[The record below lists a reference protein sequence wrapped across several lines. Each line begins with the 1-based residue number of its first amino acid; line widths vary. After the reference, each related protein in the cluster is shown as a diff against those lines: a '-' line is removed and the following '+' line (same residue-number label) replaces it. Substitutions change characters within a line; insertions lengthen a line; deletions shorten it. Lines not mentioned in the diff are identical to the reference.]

1 MRDRKGPQRE
11 LGLCP
16 PEWVAWQG
24 WGGSVPGAASAFPSA
39 DSLWSGQPAGT
50 SGLGLLPLGYFPA
63 WLLSDTLGH
72 GRGGERRATPG
83 EGPPP
88 AHCGVSGLPLTARR

>member
-1 MRDRKGPQRE
+1 MKGPQRE

-24 WGGSVPGAASAFPSA
+24 WGGSIPGAASAFPSA
-39 DSLWSGQPAGT
+39 DSLWSRQPAGT
-50 SGLGLLPLGYFPA
+50 SGLGLLPLGYFPG
-63 WLLSDTLGH
+63 WLLSDTSGH

-88 AHCGVSGLPLTARR
+88 AHCSASGLPLTARR